1 MDNPLGNSGKPV
13 MQTNDGLVTIDEGDG
28 VKSRPIS
35 SRFWLKGG
43 RYRVKMPC
51 DGSWE
56 HATLDQCQIGEA
68 SKPAHSESPGPVG
81 TIFFRLKQG
90 FYRIVLAGPIEE
102 QPKSVEITRVE
113 AVP

>member
-1 MDNPLGNSGKPV
+1 MVAEK
-13 MQTNDGLVTIDEGDG
+13 NDGAMTIDEGDG

-43 RYRVKMPC
+43 HYRVKMPSE
-51 DGSWE
+51 GWG

-68 SKPAHSESPGPVG
+68 SKPAHIENPGPAG

-90 FYRIVLAGPIEE
+90 FYRFVLAGPIEM
-102 QPKSVEITRVE
+102 QPKSAEITRIE
-113 AVP
+113 ALT